1 MKLTTKTDMKE
12 KQKKWLYIVGNGC
25 GRGAVACTV
34 GAIVLFCLG
43 TVVEITRDVVL
54 RNENKRKR

>member
-1 MKLTTKTDMKE
+1 LEE

-43 TVVEITRDVVL
+43 TIVEITRDVVL
-54 RNENKRKR
+54 RNENKRK